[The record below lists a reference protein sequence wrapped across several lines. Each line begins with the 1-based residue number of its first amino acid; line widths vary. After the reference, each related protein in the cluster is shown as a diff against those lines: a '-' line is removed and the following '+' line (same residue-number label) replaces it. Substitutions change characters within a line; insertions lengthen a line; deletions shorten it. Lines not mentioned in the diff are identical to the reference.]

1 MFCRLSGKLP
11 TLEALFNITSALAC
25 ILKQIFIFSV
35 LILPLFLGRFV
46 DRHFYLRLHSGSNF
60 HVSALG
66 YSNVICISYAF
77 LKLRFQITAPD
88 FVTALRKLR
97 LLSFASRMH
106 FAFTFHVLAV
116 DFAIITENAP
126 RFGAKHSTTPS
137 RNECLM
143 MIAYNNCRLSVA
155 CSSSHIGAQ
164 TLVSKI
170 AGRRCALR
178 RGPSI
183 ISWIFVEFPI

>member
-1 MFCRLSGKLP
+1 MP
-11 TLEALFNITSALAC
+11 TLEAPFGITSALAC

-77 LKLRFQITAPD
+77 LKLSFQISALD

-97 LLSFASRMH
+97 LRSFASRMQVG
-106 FAFTFHVLAV
+106 FSFHVLAI
-116 DFAIITENAP
+116 DFVIITENAP

-137 RNECLM
+137 RKECLM
-143 MIAYNNCRLSVA
+143 MIAHNHRRL
-155 CSSSHIGAQ
+155 
-164 TLVSKI
+164 
-170 AGRRCALR
+170 
-178 RGPSI
+178 
-183 ISWIFVEFPI
+183 